1 MTTCEEATIGL
12 ASGWP
17 TTEMPYSTS
26 VPMTRLTDMAPAY
39 GQQRWP
45 YVGEVG
51 WWTERVVPRCA
62 DRALST
68 GSVMKLRQRTCEG
81 LSGRVLEI
89 GFGSG
94 LNVEK
99 YSAAVTGVDA
109 VEPSDLGWSLSAE
122 RRSSSPVP
130 VERVG
135 LDGQRLEAADASY
148 DAALS
153 TFTLCTIPDAAAAVA
168 EVRRVLRPGG
178 VFHVLEH
185 GLSPDP
191 GVAAWQRR
199 LNGLQGRLAGG
210 CHLDRDAAALVRD
223 AGFEVE
229 VLTRQYLPGP
239 RLARPFGWVTALR
252 ARAPVTADPADHSD
266 RALAAAE
273 ALGLAHEVTRHGP
286 VRSLEEAAAA
296 RGVAPHQLV
305 KTMVVRVAEDEHVFV
320 LVPGDREIAWAK
332 LRALLGVNRLTMAS
346 ADAAYDVTGYV
357 RGTITPLGSLTAL
370 PVVAD
375 ASISGRISLG
385 GGAPGVALTVDA
397 AALVAALGAT
407 VADVT

>member
-1 MTTCEEATIGL
+1 M
-12 ASGWP
+12 
-17 TTEMPYSTS
+17 
-26 VPMTRLTDMAPAY
+26 
-39 GQQRWP
+39 
-45 YVGEVG
+45 
-51 WWTERVVPRCA
+51 
-62 DRALST
+62 
-68 GSVMKLRQRTCEG
+68 
-81 LSGRVLEI
+81 
-89 GFGSG
+89 
-94 LNVEK
+94 
-99 YSAAVTGVDA
+99 
-109 VEPSDLGWSLSAE
+109 GWSLSAA

-130 VERVG
+130 VARVG

-153 TFTLCTIPDAAAAVA
+153 TFTLCTIPDVEAAVA
-168 EVRRVLRPGG
+168 EVRRVRPGG

-210 CHLDRDAAALVRD
+210 CHLDRDAAALVRG

-229 VLTRQYLPGP
+229 VLNAGVPPGSAP
-239 RLARPFGWVTALR
+239 VPPVRLGDGATG
-252 ARAPVTADPADHSD
+252 RAPVTEDHSD
-266 RALAAAE
+266 RAIAAAE
-273 ALGLAHEVTRHGP
+273 ALGLAHDVTRHGP

-296 RGVAPHQLV
+296 RGVDPHQLV
-305 KTMVVRVAEDEHVFV
+305 KTMVVRVSDDEHVFV
-320 LVPGDREIAWAK
+320 LVPGDREIGWAK

-375 ASISGRISLG
+375 ASVSGRISLG
-385 GGAPGVALTVDA
+385 GGAPGVALTVEA
-397 AALVAALGAT
+397 AELVAALGAT